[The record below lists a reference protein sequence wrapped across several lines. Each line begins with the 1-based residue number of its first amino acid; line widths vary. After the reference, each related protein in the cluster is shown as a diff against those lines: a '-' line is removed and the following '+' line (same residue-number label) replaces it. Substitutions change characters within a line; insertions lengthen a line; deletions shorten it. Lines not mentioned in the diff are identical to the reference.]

1 MKNGLSMALW
11 FTIPFC
17 SSCFRR
23 GRVSGRKPPMLT
35 CSSPSVITLNGSGIG
50 VCCCSTCS
58 RRTAKQKEQQSK
70 PSKDQGNRGK
80 RSNGKRDDQQ
90 HKSWWNNSLEASTR
104 GHPEH
109 VWSLY
114 AVTVRFRDDK
124 GPSPRTAGSW
134 VQAPQLWAALRAA
147 ARHALGLRAAPAA
160 DKLSLIPF
168 GVLVKYDRGVGLLRA
183 ESSPFGL
190 GFRGKASQLGL
201 RSRLTCQAFC
211 VWGSSQ
217 GYPFKRG
224 RGKHS
229 GYRLGVCVNSF
240 SRGLRF
246 SVSTLG

>member
-1 MKNGLSMALW
+1 MALW
-11 FTIPFC
+11 ITILFC
-17 SSCFRR
+17 SSGCFCR
-23 GRVSGRKPPMLT
+23 GREKGRKPPTLT

-58 RRTAKQKEQQSK
+58 IRKAKQKEQQRK

-80 RSNGKRDDQQ
+80 RTNGKRDDKQ

-104 GHPEH
+104 GSLEWHQLRPC
-109 VWSLY
+109 SLY

-168 GVLVKYDRGVGLLRA
+168 GVLVKYDRWVGLLRA

-190 GFRGKASQLGL
+190 RFRGKASQLGL
-201 RSRLTCQAFC
+201 RSRVTCQAFC

-240 SRGLRF
+240 SPGLRF
-246 SVSTLG
+246 SVSSLG

>member
-1 MKNGLSMALW
+1 MKNGVPVALW
-11 FTIPFC
+11 FTIPFG
-17 SSCFRR
+17 SWCFRR

-217 GYPFKRG
+217 GYPLK
-224 RGKHS
+224 
-229 GYRLGVCVNSF
+229 GVGGSIQATGFGMC
-240 SRGLRF
+240 
-246 SVSTLG
+246 

>member
-11 FTIPFC
+11 FTIPFG
-17 SSCFRR
+17 SWCFRR

-58 RRTAKQKEQQSK
+58 IRKAKQKEQQRK

-80 RSNGKRDDQQ
+80 RTNGKRDDKQ

-104 GHPEH
+104 GSLEWHQLRPC
-109 VWSLY
+109 SLY

-168 GVLVKYDRGVGLLRA
+168 GVLVKYDRWVGLLRA

-190 GFRGKASQLGL
+190 RFRGKASQLGL
-201 RSRLTCQAFC
+201 RSRVTCQAFC

-229 GYRLGVCVNSF
+229 GYWLWDVLTASH
-240 SRGLRF
+240 RG
-246 SVSTLG
+246 